1 MDSRAPRRQA
11 LAIRHLES
19 LSITEH
25 GFAKMARVAHR
36 SILVNFLNPFQFNA
50 LRLETC
56 RAALASKL
64 PHTCLLQCLWRLLL
78 AYFERIRDVL
88 SEPFS
93 PDVIRQRTAGGW
105 QMVSIEWRRELPD
118 SETPPEGAFS
128 EAIPYGLRISEDCK
142 RLEVDP
148 HENQVLL
155 IMMDLLAQDFSYS
168 AIVSDLNEKG
178 FRTREDRPWS
188 RVTVFNMMPRLIE
201 VGPRIFSSEEW
212 EQRRIK
218 LARRGAP

>member
-1 MDSRAPRRQA
+1 MDLQKRPALFLDGPRLIPANSSGFKMLQLKPR
-11 LAIRHLES
+11 S
-19 LSITEH
+19 L
-25 GFAKMARVAHR
+25 V
-36 SILVNFLNPFQFNA
+36 
-50 LRLETC
+50 
-56 RAALASKL
+56 LASKL
-64 PHTCLLQCLWRLLL
+64 PQAYYCSVLEVPV
-78 AYFERIRDVL
+78 AYFERIRDVV

-93 PDVIRQRTAGGW
+93 SDVIRQRTAGGW

-118 SETPPEGAFS
+118 SETPHDGAFS

-155 IMMDLLAQDFSYS
+155 LMMDLLAQDFSYS

-178 FRTREDRPWS
+178 FRTREGRPWS
-188 RVTVFNMMPRLIE
+188 RVAVFNMMPRLIE

-218 LARRGAP
+218 LARREAP